1 MKSSNPFKLS
11 SLDGQNGFV
20 INGVNPD
27 DFSGASLSNAGDVN
41 GDGID
46 DLIIG
51 AVRAEPNLG
60 DLDAGLSYVVFGSNT
75 GFDASLELSSLDG
88 SNGFTITGIDAD
100 DMLGRSVSSA
110 GDFNGDGIGDLI
122 VGAYGGDPNGI
133 SNAGESY
140 IIFGRNTGFD
150 ARFELDSVTGV
161 DGFVINGI
169 DDTDR
174 SGFDVSGAGDLNND
188 GIDDIVIGAYDGDP
202 NGIRDAGESYVVF
215 GKRTGFTASLDLA
228 LLDGVKGFTINGLEE
243 DDRLGRS
250 VSSAGDINGDGID
263 DLIIGADFA
272 NPNGINNAGQSY
284 VIFGDSNGFDSIL
297 EVSNLDGSNGFTING
312 INTYDASGKSV
323 SSAGDFNGDGID
335 DLIIGA
341 FAGDPNDNN
350 DAGESYVVFGRNTG
364 FDASLELSSLDGTNG
379 FVINGVDEGDRSGFS
394 VSGAGDFNGDGLGDI
409 IIGAN
414 LADPNGNN
422 NAGESYLVFG
432 SSSSFGTSFNLADL
446 DGTNGFVLN
455 GLDAGDY
462 SGFASGAGDIN
473 GDGLDDIIIGADN
486 GDPNGTSSGES
497 YVVFGTRDIIG
508 TTPAPTPTPTL
519 DALDININRFQNSD
533 QPGTFLFAGEEESSS
548 IRSDFPQ
555 FEEEG
560 FAFRVADEAGD
571 DLVEIFR
578 FQSVN
583 NPGTFLFVGEEE
595 RQSVNANF
603 SADFVEEGTA
613 FFVLPATSEVGTTLF
628 RFQNTNQ
635 PGTFLFANAEERT
648 SILADFPQFVE
659 EGAAFNVAI

>member
-1 MKSSNPFKLS
+1 MKSSNSFELS
-11 SLDGQNGFV
+11 SLNGQNGFV
-20 INGVNPD
+20 INGASPND
-27 DFSGASLSNAGDVN
+27 LSGASVSNAGDVN

-51 AVRAEPNLG
+51 AVNAEPNPG
-60 DLDAGLSYVVFGSNT
+60 DLDAGLSYVVFGSTT

-88 SNGFTITGIDAD
+88 SNGFIITGIDTD
-100 DMLGRSVSSA
+100 DLLGRSVSSA

-122 VGAYGGDPNGI
+122 VGAYGADPNGI
-133 SNAGESY
+133 SDAGESY

-150 ARFELDSVTGV
+150 TRFELDAVNGI

-215 GKRTGFTASLDLA
+215 GKRTGFGASLDLA
-228 LLDGVKGFTINGLEE
+228 LLDGVKGFTINGIEE

-250 VSSAGDINGDGID
+250 VSSAGDVNGDGID

-272 NPNGINNAGQSY
+272 NPNGINNAGQTY
-284 VIFGDSNGFDSIL
+284 VIFGDSNGFDPIL
-297 EVSNLDGSNGFTING
+297 EVSALDGTNGFTING
-312 INTYDASGKSV
+312 IDVYDSLGKSV

-335 DLIIGA
+335 DLIVGA
-341 FAGDPNDNN
+341 LTADPNGNS
-350 DAGESYVVFGRNTG
+350 DAGESYVIFGTNTG

-379 FVINGVDEGDRSGFS
+379 FVINGVDAGDRSGFA
-394 VSGAGDFNGDGLGDI
+394 VSGAGDFNGDGLDDI

-414 LADPNGNN
+414 GADPNGISD
-422 NAGESYLVFG
+422 AGKSYLIFG
-432 SSSSFGTSFNLADL
+432 SSSGFGASFNLAEL
-446 DGTNGFVLN
+446 DNSSGLVINGI
-455 GLDAGDY
+455 DAGDY
-462 SGFASGAGDIN
+462 SGFVSGAGDIN

-486 GDPNGTSSGES
+486 ADPNGISSGES
-497 YVVFGTRDIIG
+497 FVVFGTSNSEE
-508 TTPAPTPTPTL
+508 TAPTL
-519 DALDININRFQNSD
+519 DSLDVNINRFQNSD
-533 QPGTFLFAGEEESSS
+533 VPGTFLFAGEQESKS

-560 FAFRVADEAGD
+560 FAFRVADEAGE

-583 NPGTFLFVGEEE
+583 NPGTFLFVEEEE

-613 FFVLPATSEVGTTLF
+613 FFVLPATSDVGTTLF

-635 PGTFLFANAEERT
+635 PGTFLFADAEERT